1 MPTQLLGKKHRLTY
15 KVTKV
20 TVNEDDSVDDYREN
34 HSAKDINE
42 VLADIKD
49 KANWTFDFEFDEKK
63 AQLKRAKS
71 VSWPNVDGRTGH
83 DHPGGAWKYH
93 IDRTKKSED
102 RLILDDWKAT
112 IKNFENKGI
121 VNKKLGLTELEADIE
136 VTVDAK
142 ALVDTHS
149 RPKGK

>member
-20 TVNEDDSVDDYREN
+20 TVNEDDSIDDYREN
-34 HSAKDINE
+34 HSAADINE
-42 VLADIKD
+42 VLADVKD
-49 KANWTFDFEFDEKK
+49 KANWTFDFDFDEKNVK
-63 AQLKRAKS
+63 IKRASS

-93 IDRTKKSED
+93 IDRTRKSED
-102 RLILDDWKAT
+102 RLVLEKWKVA
-112 IKNFENKGI
+112 IKDFENKG
-121 VNKKLGLTELEADIE
+121 VGKLKGITELEADIE